1 MLSTEAGFEYLLE
14 AGYLES
20 ELAKWQAEGHVEYML
35 KLEESLEVM
44 ASKGKIWRPEDKP
57 ALDVPPHF
65 YGDLAKTV
73 LGSELLAVSGHMRHF
88 AAVLRNKTGSTP
100 ALNQRAALW
109 VLVRR
114 RHAYLLTFGFSLPPP
129 H

>member
-20 ELAKWQAEGHVEYML
+20 ELAKWKAEGYVEYML

-109 VLVRR
+109 VLVRF
-114 RHAYLLTFGFSLPPP
+114 RHAYLFIDI
-129 H
+129 